1 MYRKN
6 DNNFFKHFDFMVL
19 DIICL
24 MISFVLSAY
33 IRHKNLIYL
42 KDPNIFLYRGTLLFL
57 VIVSFIL
64 YVFQDTFK
72 NVLKRGPYSEFIYS
86 FRHAF
91 EVVIAGVVYLF
102 ASKGAEEFSRVVL
115 FLMGVIYLV
124 ITLIVRQLWKLVV
137 KRNRASDG
145 SRKLL
150 LITKSEIAEDSI
162 KILRENNYQSFKL
175 VGTAIVDKVLTGDT
189 IDDVPVVAELDDLV
203 EYVCKEWI
211 DELFI
216 IMPEG
221 EHLDSDVMEEL
232 NQIGVVIHIKIAN
245 ESDLIGRKQTVEK
258 LANFTVL
265 TTSMNFAT
273 PGQLLIKRLMDIV
286 GGAIGCVLC
295 GIAILIV
302 GPIIKI
308 QSPGPIF
315 FSQTRVGQNGK
326 LFKVHKLRSMYMDAE
341 ERKKELMAQNKLQD
355 AKMFKMDNDPRIT
368 PIGRFIRKTSIDEL
382 PQFFDVLVGNM
393 SLVGT
398 RPPLPDEVKEYEPHH
413 HARLAIRP
421 GITGMWQVSGRSDI
435 TDFEEVVKLDTEYI
449 NNWDLGLDIKI
460 LFKTVLVVLLGR
472 GSV

>member
-6 DNNFFKHFDFMVL
+6 NNNLFKHLDFMIL

-24 MISFVLSAY
+24 VISFYLATY
-33 IRHKNLIYL
+33 IRHKTLSYL
-42 KDPNIFLYRGTLLFL
+42 TDPNQTLYRGTLAFL
-57 VIVSFIL
+57 ILVSAAF

-72 NVLKRGPYSEFIYS
+72 NVLKRGIYSEFVYS
-86 FRHAF
+86 LRHCG
-91 EVVIAGVVYLF
+91 EVVIAGVVYLY
-102 ASKGAEEFSRVVL
+102 ASKGAEDFSRIVL
-115 FLMGVIYLV
+115 FLSGIIYL
-124 ITLIVRQLWKLVV
+124 IIAYFIRLLWKTILKSRRTV
-137 KRNRASDG
+137 NG
-145 SRKLL
+145 SRTLL
-150 LITKSEIAEDSI
+150 LITKSEIAKDSI
-162 KILRENNYQSFKL
+162 EVLKNNNYQSFKL
-175 VGTAIVDKVLTGDT
+175 VGTAIIDKVLTGDA
-189 IDDVPVVAELDDLV
+189 IDGVPVVAELDDLV

-216 IMPEG
+216 ILPEG
-221 EHLDSDVMEEL
+221 EHLDEQVMNEL
-232 NQIGVVIHIKIAN
+232 NQIGVVIHIKLAK
-245 ESDLIGRKQTVEK
+245 ESELVGRRQTVEK
-258 LANFTVL
+258 LAEYTVL

-273 PGQLLIKRLMDIV
+273 PGQLLIKRIMDIF
-286 GGAIGCVLC
+286 GGIIGCIMC
-295 GIAILIV
+295 GIAIIFV

-326 LFKVHKLRSMYMDAE
+326 LFKLHKFRSMYMDAE
-341 ERKKELMAQNKLQD
+341 ERKKELMAQNKIQD

-421 GITGMWQVSGRSDI
+421 GITGMWQVSGRSNI
-435 TDFEEVVKLDTEYI
+435 IDFEEVVNLDTEYI

-460 LFKTVLVVLLGR
+460 LFKTVLVVVLGK

>member
-6 DNNFFKHFDFMVL
+6 NNNLFKHLDFMIL

-24 MISFVLSAY
+24 VISFYLATY
-33 IRHKNLIYL
+33 IRQKTLWYL
-42 KDPNIFLYRGTLLFL
+42 TDPNQTLYRGTLAFL
-57 VIVSFIL
+57 ILVSAAF

-72 NVLKRGPYSEFIYS
+72 NVLKRGIYSEFVYS
-86 FRHAF
+86 LRHCG
-91 EVVIAGVVYLF
+91 EVVIAGVVYLY
-102 ASKGAEEFSRVVL
+102 ASKGAEDFSRIVL
-115 FLMGVIYLV
+115 FLSGIIYLV
-124 ITLIVRQLWKLVV
+124 IAYFIRLLWKTILRSRRSV
-137 KRNRASDG
+137 DG
-145 SRKLL
+145 SRTLL
-150 LITKSEIAEDSI
+150 LITKSEIAKDSI
-162 KILRENNYQSFKL
+162 EVLKNNNYQSFKL
-175 VGTAIVDKVLTGDT
+175 VGTAIIDKVLTGDA
-189 IDDVPVVAELDDLV
+189 IDGVPVVAELDDLV

-216 IMPEG
+216 ILPEG
-221 EHLDSDVMEEL
+221 EHLDEQVMNEL
-232 NQIGVVIHIKIAN
+232 NQIGVVIHIKLAK
-245 ESDLIGRKQTVEK
+245 ESELVGRRQTVEK
-258 LANFTVL
+258 LAEYTVL

-273 PGQLLIKRLMDIV
+273 PGQLLIKRIMDIF
-286 GGAIGCVLC
+286 GGIIGCIMC
-295 GIAILIV
+295 GIAIIFV

-326 LFKVHKLRSMYMDAE
+326 LFKLHKFRSMYMDAE
-341 ERKKELMAQNKLQD
+341 ERKKELMAQNKIQD

-421 GITGMWQVSGRSDI
+421 GITGMWQVSGRSNI
-435 TDFEEVVKLDTEYI
+435 IDFEEVVNLDTEYI

-460 LFKTVLVVLLGR
+460 LFKTVLVVVLGK